1 MQLGSRG
8 QILIDLIGAGA
19 LLGLGLFQLTPAVTL
34 GEEGWAMQ
42 LMGQLPE
49 LDWLP
54 LMGLGA
60 GCALVSPENLVFYVK
75 EGGMLLSNHTG
86 LRGDLEV
93 GLVFVAV
100 TTSLLLLPPL
110 LWLFSGGRLRE
121 PLTRL
126 NDWLVHRAEWL
137 VGVFALVLGLY
148 LGWQGIEGLSQLT
161 AVVS

>member
-1 MQLGSRG
+1 
-8 QILIDLIGAGA
+8 
-19 LLGLGLFQLTPAVTL
+19 
-34 GEEGWAMQ
+34 
-42 LMGQLPE
+42 
-49 LDWLP
+49 
-54 LMGLGA
+54 
-60 GCALVSPENLVFYVK
+60 LVFYVK

-86 LRGDLEV
+86 LLGDLEV

-100 TTSLLLLPPL
+100 ATSLLLLPPL

-148 LGWQGIEGLSQLT
+148 LGWQGIEGLHQLALVT
-161 AVVS
+161 S

>member
-1 MQLGSRG
+1 
-8 QILIDLIGAGA
+8 
-19 LLGLGLFQLTPAVTL
+19 
-34 GEEGWAMQ
+34 
-42 LMGQLPE
+42 
-49 LDWLP
+49 
-54 LMGLGA
+54 
-60 GCALVSPENLVFYVK
+60 
-75 EGGMLLSNHTG
+75 MLLSNHTG

-100 TTSLLLLPPL
+100 ATSLLLLPPL

-148 LGWQGIEGLSQLT
+148 LGWQGIEGLHQLT
-161 AVVS
+161 AVAT